1 MPVDLADYPLRLR
14 KALKRGG
21 YACVY
26 VATIDGSA
34 CRVGY
39 ANDLFNAIARMRRA
53 VKATVLV
60 EDVCWCP
67 DRSIATQVAGDVRD
81 TLGEHAMPGGWF
93 NLVPIDAIS
102 ELKNVARC
110 RFPLQAIVFHDTF
123 MAGRKS

>member
-1 MPVDLADYPLRLR
+1 MPVDLAVYPLRLR

-26 VATIDGSA
+26 VATIDGTA

-53 VKATVLV
+53 VKAAVLV

-67 DRSIATQVAGDVRD
+67 DRSVATQVAGDVRD
-81 TLGEHAMPGGWF
+81 TLSEHALPGGWL
-93 NLVPIDAIS
+93 NLVPKEAIL
-102 ELKNVARC
+102 EVKRVARG
-110 RFPLQAIVFHDTF
+110 RFPLQSIVFHDSF
-123 MAGRKS
+123 VSGRKS